1 MAIDIH
7 LRCCSALPSHCL
19 ISFACVSLH
28 PCVAKSCALDPTAK
42 RDLPELSRC
51 WNLVPFFKSVDFTAI
66 FCHMHDFQVW
76 TKRLVQYA
84 GGFGGGDFDS
94 AVSAYFQ
101 VLENAK
107 GHWRLKT
114 RRCLR
119 IQDMERRGFKTWNP
133 KISKTSKV
141 KKSKEWRDDR
151 WVCKVSNQWPRL
163 GVCSDVLPPKPFS
176 VFVPYINICKR
187 NCMYNVNMDICIYIY
202 IYCIHTCFIFK
213 ILICT
218 SCNHHSIE
226 CSVEISML
234 QNVISKQRL
243 NCCISSESQKIW
255 RINKSNRMQ
264 QSYCL

>member
-1 MAIDIH
+1 MNILFQIKANLFLHRFSFIRPNFTGTKFRACLYASILDMAIDIH

-107 GHWRLKT
+107 GH
-114 RRCLR
+114 
-119 IQDMERRGFKTWNP
+119 
-133 KISKTSKV
+133 
-141 KKSKEWRDDR
+141 
-151 WVCKVSNQWPRL
+151 
-163 GVCSDVLPPKPFS
+163 
-176 VFVPYINICKR
+176 
-187 NCMYNVNMDICIYIY
+187 
-202 IYCIHTCFIFK
+202 
-213 ILICT
+213 
-218 SCNHHSIE
+218 
-226 CSVEISML
+226 
-234 QNVISKQRL
+234 
-243 NCCISSESQKIW
+243 
-255 RINKSNRMQ
+255 
-264 QSYCL
+264 